1 MDKLKDFLGKPLGMV
16 TLAVVGFVAGWYLA
30 KRKKTGYARR

>member
-1 MDKLKDFLGKPLGMV
+1 MEKLKDFLSKPLGMV

-30 KRKKTGYARR
+30 KRKRTGNARR